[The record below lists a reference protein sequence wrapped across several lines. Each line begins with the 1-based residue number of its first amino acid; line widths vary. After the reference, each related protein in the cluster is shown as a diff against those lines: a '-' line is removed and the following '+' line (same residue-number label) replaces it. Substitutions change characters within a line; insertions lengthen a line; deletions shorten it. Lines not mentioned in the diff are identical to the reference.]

1 MFVKVVVI
9 MVGVDEETGVDRRG
23 LRRVVECRGHG
34 ELSVGGRWSRQGGMI
49 ESRMGRLRA
58 REEGIALQMR
68 RKRKQGGRKR
78 KVGKGETEELEVDG
92 GECC

>member
-1 MFVKVVVI
+1 MLTGEGS
-9 MVGVDEETGVDRRG
+9 GVWSNAEDMAS
-23 LRRVVECRGHG
+23 CQ
-34 ELSVGGRWSRQGGMI
+34 VGGRWSRQGGMI
-49 ESRMGRLRA
+49 ESRMRRLRA
-58 REEGIALQMR
+58 SEEGIALQTR